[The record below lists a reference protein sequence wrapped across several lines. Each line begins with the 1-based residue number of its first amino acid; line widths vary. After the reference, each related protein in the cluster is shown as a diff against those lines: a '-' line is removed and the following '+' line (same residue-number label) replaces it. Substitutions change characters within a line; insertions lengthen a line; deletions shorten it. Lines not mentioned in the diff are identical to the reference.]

1 MLVELTRA
9 EASRAERHYAFEQVG
24 LNTPR
29 GQIVRQLV
37 ENGLDPAT
45 RKELVAE
52 ADVVRI
58 DVLQDKA
65 SRKVLYG
72 LLSFAAG
79 AGLSI
84 FSYDNSTRSGSGSS
98 TVFWGLL
105 LVGGVQGL
113 SGFIDTIRYSAQR
126 GQTEARSFTDKVVFR
141 TLLVCVAGGAV
152 CGVAAG
158 KTAGGMLFALIVYL
172 PLGVLVSLPA
182 GLAVAGLLSLLRG
195 RA

>member
-37 ENGLDPAT
+37 EKGLDPAT
-45 RKELVAE
+45 AKELVGE

-79 AGLSI
+79 AGLSL

-126 GQTEARSFTDKVVFR
+126 GRTEARSFTEQVVLR
-141 TLLVCVAGGAV
+141 TFVVCLAGGAV
-152 CGVAAG
+152 CGVVAG
-158 KTAGGMLFALIVYL
+158 KTVGGMLFAIVVYL
-172 PLGVLVSLPA
+172 TLGVLVSLPA

-195 RA
+195 RG

>member
-9 EASRAERHYAFEQVG
+9 EANRAERHYAFEQVG

-37 ENGLDPAT
+37 ENGLDPA
-45 RKELVAE
+45 RSKELVAE

-126 GQTEARSFTDKVVFR
+126 GRTETRSFTDKVVFR